1 MYTFYRVQDH
11 DNHLGGICMQ
21 LLETCLLKIVLESHI
36 SYVQFCINDKILQLE
51 VGYEKQEF
59 KQQTVFKLCRIIKD

>member
-1 MYTFYRVQDH
+1 MHATTGNMSV
-11 DNHLGGICMQ
+11 
-21 LLETCLLKIVLESHI
+21 KIVLESHI